1 MGVKIFIS
9 YSHKDE
15 PHKDSL
21 EDHLSTLKTNG
32 QIETW
37 NDRKLVA
44 GQNWE
49 SEISENL
56 KEAEIILFLISAS
69 FLSSPYCQNIEAKTA
84 IEKHQRGEAVLIPVI
99 VRSSDW
105 TNSPFGSFQA
115 LPKDALPVTRWSDE
129 DEAWLDVI
137 HGIRKAITDL
147 NNSKKKPNL

>member
-1 MGVKIFIS
+1 MGIKVFIS

-15 PHKDSL
+15 AHKDSL

-56 KEAEIILFLISAS
+56 KEAEIILFLVSAS
-69 FLSSPYCQNIEAKTA
+69 FLASEYCQNIEARTA
-84 IEKHQRGEAVLIPVI
+84 IERHQSGEAVLIPVI
-99 VRSSDW
+99 IRPSDW
-105 TNSPFGSFQA
+105 GHSPFGSFQA
-115 LPKDALPVTRWSDE
+115 LPKDALAVTKWSDE
-129 DEAWLDVI
+129 DEAWLNVI
-137 HGIRKAITDL
+137 QGIRKAIDL
-147 NNSKKKPNL
+147 LSSSKKKP

>member
-15 PHKDSL
+15 THKDSL

-49 SEISENL
+49 NEISENL
-56 KEAEIILFLISAS
+56 MDAEIILFLISAS
-69 FLSSPYCQNIEAKTA
+69 FLASEYCQNIEVKTA
-84 IEKHQRGEAVLIPVI
+84 IGKHERGEAVLIPVI

-105 TNSPFGSFQA
+105 AHSPFGSFQA
-115 LPKDALPVTRWSDE
+115 LPKDALAVTKWEDE
-129 DEAWLDVI
+129 DEAWLTVI
-137 HGIRKAITDL
+137 QGIRKAITSLDD
-147 NNSKKKPNL
+147 SKKKS

>member
-15 PHKDSL
+15 SHKDSL
-21 EDHLSTLKTNG
+21 EDHLSTLKING

-49 SEISENL
+49 DEISDNL

-69 FLSSPYCQNIEAKTA
+69 FLASEYCQNIEAKTA

-99 VRSSDW
+99 VRPSDW
-105 TNSPFGSFQA
+105 THSPFGTFQS
-115 LPKDALPVTRWSDE
+115 LPKDALAVTKWDDE
-129 DEAWLDVI
+129 DEAWLNVI
-137 HGIRKAITDL
+137 QGIRKTINYL
-147 NNSKKKPNL
+147 NDSKKKF